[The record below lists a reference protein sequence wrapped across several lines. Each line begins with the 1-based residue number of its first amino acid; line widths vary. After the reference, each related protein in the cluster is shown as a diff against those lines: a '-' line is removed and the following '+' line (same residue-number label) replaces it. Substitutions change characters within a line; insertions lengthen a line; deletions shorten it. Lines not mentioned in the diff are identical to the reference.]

1 MPTYQYRCKE
11 CGYLFEKFSTI
22 TSYKKEVIC
31 PVCHG
36 KAKLKI
42 SGGSGIIFKGSGFYI
57 TDYKQNNVKQN
68 SDTTPKK
75 KEPEVQKT
83 TEKDKK
89 SSQ

>member
-22 TSYKKEVIC
+22 TSYKKEVSC

-57 TDYKQNNVKQN
+57 TDYQR
-68 SDTTPKK
+68 KK
-75 KEPEVQKT
+75 NK
-83 TEKDKK
+83 
-89 SSQ
+89 